1 MIEENSTIVIGAGI
15 SGSSTAY
22 HLNKAGWNVTVID
35 EKKEDDIEIYSNPA
49 VCVYPKIMLNDPSF
63 NKFMLLSTEYVWDL
77 IKTIGLEDEY
87 TRKVGA
93 IHFYETEDGISRY
106 RNLIKNTSYTSHDV
120 GLIDH
125 EIIKKRFG
133 IIDYVGFHF
142 KKGGWI
148 NPKAFCKKLIED
160 KNIRKIFSS
169 KIISVEKVKGY
180 WKILTEDKKML
191 TAKNIIFCSASNIKN
206 YKYFSA
212 LKLDEYRGQVDW
224 LSNKKNRRK
233 EVLSNDG
240 YVIPDVNE
248 KIIFGSSY
256 EKNNFNTEPSQT
268 NTTNNINKLKKLIP
282 SLNYSPLN
290 DGIDNWVGQRA
301 ASFDKK
307 PFVGRVLKTRDGLIS
322 PIKYSTEDLDWY
334 EGLFI
339 NACYGSRGFSFAPLA
354 SLSLAKFI
362 VGNLNDDDKFILN
375 YLNPERQYFKK
386 QGIKKKGVK
395 FNQ

>member
-1 MIEENSTIVIGAGI
+1 MSKENSTIVIGAGI
-15 SGSSTAY
+15 SGSCTAY

-35 EKKEDDIEIYSNPA
+35 EKKEDDIQIYSNPA
-49 VCVYPKIMLNDPSF
+49 VCVYPKIMLNDPTF
-63 NKFMLLSTEYVWDL
+63 NKFMYLSTEYVWSL
-77 IKTIGLEDEY
+77 IKEIDLKEEHTL
-87 TRKVGA
+87 KVGA
-93 IHFYETEDGISRY
+93 IHLYDTKDGTARY
-106 RNLIKNTSYTSHDV
+106 AKLIKNTSFTVDDV
-120 GLIDH
+120 ELINQ
-125 EIIKKRFG
+125 EIIKKHFG
-133 IIDYVGFHF
+133 IIDNVGFHF

-148 NPKAFCKKLIED
+148 NPKAICKNLIAD
-160 KNIRKIFSS
+160 KNIKKIFYS
-169 KIISVEKVKGY
+169 KIISVERDKGY
-180 WKILTEDKKML
+180 WTILTDNKKKLM
-191 TAKNIIFCSASNIKN
+191 AKNIIFCSAGNLKN
-206 YKYFSA
+206 YKYFNA
-212 LKLDEYRGQVDW
+212 LKFHEYRGQVNW
-224 LSNKKNRRK
+224 LSNKKNRHK

-256 EKNNFNTEPSQT
+256 EKNNFNADSSQT
-268 NTTNNINKLKKLIP
+268 DTVNNINKLKKLIP
-282 SLNYSPLN
+282 NLKYSPLK
-290 DGIDNWVGQRA
+290 DEIDSWVGQRA

-307 PFVGRVLKTRDGLIS
+307 PFVGRVLRTRDSLIS

-362 VGNLNDDDKFILN
+362 TGNLNDDDKFILN

-395 FNQ
+395 FN